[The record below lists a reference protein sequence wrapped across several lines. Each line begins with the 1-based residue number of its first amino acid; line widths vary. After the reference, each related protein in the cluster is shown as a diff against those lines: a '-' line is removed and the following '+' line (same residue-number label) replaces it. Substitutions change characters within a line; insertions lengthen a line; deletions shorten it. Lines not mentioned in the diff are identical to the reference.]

1 MPYDPGHRLPGER
14 ANRLGHL
21 EVLQSQLVNK
31 LCRSFEESGSDES
44 SLQPCW
50 EEIPSG
56 GQVLPIVFGVDGSL
70 QVIESE
76 TPPYKALAFV
86 KTALLRLDQYAL
98 SLIDKDTPHPFALR
112 DILSRSA
119 QYHATVFPLR
129 HVRIPGMTTYDAVR
143 QIIFE
148 SLSDHSLEGEPM
160 ETLKWLVYEKWD
172 GNNKSLPPFACPH
185 CGHVEATLPY
195 NADTGSCPRCGG
207 ALFVTDM
214 LGFHQEMSLDAAAD
228 TVATA
233 YMNIHETLLLFT
245 GIRYYW
251 EHRREW
257 LASCLF
263 VKDGPLTIR
272 AQYSKLVAPIRR
284 FLIFARDQGC
294 MVHLIGQEKTGR
306 FVEHLQVIRRQAP
319 PGSLFLPSSSY
330 VTEQIQHK
338 KAQTA
343 DYGYDTNYGTKVFVK
358 VSEYHQMVLSIP
370 TGEFRAEPLYTHLLG
385 ADDIFATLP
394 QLLSNRFEGALLPVE
409 LAHNVA
415 SLSTYPSASMLKMF
429 AEQVRRAE

>member
-1 MPYDPGHRLPGER
+1 MPYEQGHRLPGER

-21 EVLQSQLVNK
+21 EVLQSPLVNK
-31 LCRSFEESGSDES
+31 LCQSFEDSGTKETEF
-44 SLQPCW
+44 LPLW
-50 EEIPSG
+50 EPIPSG
-56 GQVLPIVFGVDGSL
+56 GRVLPLVFGVDGSL

-76 TPPYKALAFV
+76 VPPYKALAFV

-112 DILSRSA
+112 DILSQSA

-148 SLSDHSLEGEPM
+148 SIADRSLDGEPL

-172 GNNKSLPPFACPH
+172 GNKKSLPLFACPH
-185 CGHVEATLPY
+185 CGKVEATLPY
-195 NADTGSCPRCGG
+195 DAETGNCPACGDS
-207 ALFVTDM
+207 LFVSDM
-214 LGFHQEMSLDAAAD
+214 LGFQLEMSLDSAAD

-257 LASCLF
+257 LDSCLF

-284 FLIFARDQGC
+284 FLSFAREQGYI
-294 MVHLIGQEKTGR
+294 VHLIGQEKTGK
-306 FVEHLQVIRRQAP
+306 FVEHLQMIGRQASS
-319 PGSLFLPSSSY
+319 GSMFLPSSSY

-338 KAQTA
+338 KAQNA
-343 DYGYDTNYGTKVFVK
+343 FYGFDTNYGTKVLVK
-358 VSEYHQMVLSIP
+358 VNDYHQMVLSIP
-370 TGEFRAEPLYTHLLG
+370 TGEFQESPQYANLLG

-394 QLLSNRFEGALLPVE
+394 LLLSNRYEGALLPVE

-429 AEQVRRAE
+429 AEQVKRT